1 MEITE
6 DESRRLEKLIHWSE
20 SKSWNIFILVPLL
33 IMVLVIIMLGISA
46 VLGGILWYEVA
57 WIMLLFMV
65 LIVWVKGVHDIELN
79 LKFTLDI
86 IKRQR
91 EVMQELRAFI
101 KSKEYE

>member
-6 DESRRLEKLIHWSE
+6 DESRRLEKLIHC
-20 SKSWNIFILVPLL
+20 
-33 IMVLVIIMLGISA
+33 SA